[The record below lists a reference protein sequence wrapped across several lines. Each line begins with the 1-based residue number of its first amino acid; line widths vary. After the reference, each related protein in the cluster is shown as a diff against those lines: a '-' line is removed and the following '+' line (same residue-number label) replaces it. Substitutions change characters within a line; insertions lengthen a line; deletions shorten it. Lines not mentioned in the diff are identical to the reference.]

1 MAGIT
6 VSHLSFTYPQET
18 VPALRDVSFS
28 VEEGE
33 FLTVIGPS
41 GGGKSTLLRALKPA
55 LTPHGSFTGDI
66 SFFGEPL
73 SALDARRQAAEIG
86 FVLQKP
92 DEQIVTDRVWHEL
105 AFGMESLGF
114 ATPVIRRRVAEMASF
129 FGIEEWFSRP
139 VEALSGGQKQLLN
152 LASVMAL
159 QPRVLLLD
167 EPTSQLDPIAAAD
180 FLNAVARIRRELG
193 TTVILSEHRLEEALP
208 LCDRVLA
215 LEQTVLAHGT
225 PQEVSRALRAAKSP
239 VYFSMPTPVRVSGS
253 VGADKCPVTVTEGRQ
268 WLAGYAASHPLAD
281 VPPRRLRPAGE
292 ELLGLRDVWFRYE
305 KDGEDVLQDLSCSF
319 ARGQLTALLGGNGS
333 GKTTTLSLLAGL
345 RRPLRGKRF
354 CRTERIGLL
363 PQDPQMLFDRA
374 TVRDELREQLTSLPE
389 AEQARRMQEMAC
401 FCRLEGL
408 LDRHPYDLSG
418 GEQQRA
424 ALAKLLLAGP
434 ELLLLDEPTKGM
446 DAQVKRELAAILNG
460 LLEQGATVVMV
471 SHDVE
476 FCAQYADRCLL
487 MFDGSIA
494 AEGGPTDFFAGN
506 HFYTTAA
513 NRMARRLL
521 PQAVTCEELIAACG
535 GTETPPPERR
545 EPPAAPPKDLL
556 HPPEVKP
563 LPHWRSLG
571 ALGLL
576 GCVVTLFLQL
586 THKIFDPVS
595 GCRAAGRAVR
605 GAGGPSRRRDAARL
619 AQDGP
624 RLGGRPAQALDQADV
639 GLARRDRTGCS
650 RDDPLR
656 RVSAGRPEISV
667 HLAARAA
674 GGHAA
679 VRPAV

>member
-55 LTPHGSFTGDI
+55 LTPHGSFTGEI

-92 DEQIVTDRVWHEL
+92 DDQIVTDRVWHEL

-225 PQEVSRALRAAKSP
+225 PQEVSRTLRAADSP

-253 VGADKCPVTVTEGRQ
+253 VGADECPVTVTEGRQ
-268 WLAGYAASHPLAD
+268 WLARYAASHPLAD

-292 ELLGLRDVWFRYE
+292 ELLGLKNVWFRYE

-374 TVRDELREQLTSLPE
+374 TVRDELREQLASLPE

-424 ALAKLLLAGP
+424 ALAKVLLTNP
-434 ELLLLDEPTKGM
+434 KIMLLDEPTKGI
-446 DAQVKRELAAILNG
+446 DAFFKEKLARVLKKLIADGMAVI
-460 LLEQGATVVMV
+460 MV

-476 FCAQYADRCLL
+476 FCARYADYVS
-487 MFDGSIA
+487 MFFDGQILTTNT
-494 AEGGPTDFFAGN
+494 PRRFFARN
-506 HFYTTAA
+506 SFYTTAA
-513 NRMARRLL
+513 NRMSRHVF
-521 PQAVTCEELIAACG
+521 PDAVTAEDVIELYTRSKG
-535 GTETPPPERR
+535 GK
-545 EPPAAPPKDLL
+545 AND
-556 HPPEVKP
+556 
-563 LPHWRSLG
+563 
-571 ALGLL
+571 
-576 GCVVTLFLQL
+576 
-586 THKIFDPVS
+586 
-595 GCRAAGRAVR
+595 
-605 GAGGPSRRRDAARL
+605 
-619 AQDGP
+619 
-624 RLGGRPAQALDQADV
+624 
-639 GLARRDRTGCS
+639 
-650 RDDPLR
+650 
-656 RVSAGRPEISV
+656 
-667 HLAARAA
+667 
-674 GGHAA
+674 
-679 VRPAV
+679 

>member
-513 NRMARRLL
+513 NRMARGRDVRGADRRLRRHGD
-521 PQAVTCEELIAACG
+521 PAPGAARAARSPAEG
-535 GTETPPPERR
+535 
-545 EPPAAPPKDLL
+545 PAA
-556 HPPEVKP
+556 
-563 LPHWRSLG
+563 SAG
-571 ALGLL
+571 GQAAAALAQPRRARAARLRRHAVPAADAQNL
-576 GCVVTLFLQL
+576 
-586 THKIFDPVS
+586 DPVS

>member
-55 LTPHGSFTGDI
+55 LTPHGSFTGEI

-215 LEQTVLAHGT
+215 LEQTGLAHGT
-225 PQEVSRALRAAKSP
+225 PQEVSRALRAADNP

-253 VGADKCPVTVTEGRQ
+253 VGADECPVTVTEGRQ
-268 WLAGYAASHPLAD
+268 WLAGYAAAHPLAD

-292 ELLGLRDVWFRYE
+292 ELLGLKNVWFRYE

-333 GKTTTLSLLAGL
+333 GKTTTLNLLAGL
-345 RRPLRGKRF
+345 RRPQRGKRF
-354 CRTERIGLL
+354 CRTDRIGLL

-374 TVRDELREQLTSLPE
+374 TVRDELREQLASLPE

-506 HFYTTAA
+506 HF
-513 NRMARRLL
+513 
-521 PQAVTCEELIAACG
+521 
-535 GTETPPPERR
+535 
-545 EPPAAPPKDLL
+545 
-556 HPPEVKP
+556 
-563 LPHWRSLG
+563 
-571 ALGLL
+571 
-576 GCVVTLFLQL
+576 
-586 THKIFDPVS
+586 
-595 GCRAAGRAVR
+595 
-605 GAGGPSRRRDAARL
+605 
-619 AQDGP
+619 
-624 RLGGRPAQALDQADV
+624 
-639 GLARRDRTGCS
+639 
-650 RDDPLR
+650 
-656 RVSAGRPEISV
+656 
-667 HLAARAA
+667 
-674 GGHAA
+674 
-679 VRPAV
+679 

>member
-1 MAGIT
+1 MSGIS

-33 FLTVIGPS
+33 FLTLIGPS

-55 LTPHGSFTGDI
+55 LTPHGSFTGEI

-73 SALDARRQAAEIG
+73 SALDARRQAAEIC

-225 PQEVSRALRAAKSP
+225 PQEVSRTLRAADSP
-239 VYFSMPTPVRVSGS
+239 VYFSMPTPVRGSGS
-253 VGADKCPVTVTEGRQ
+253 VGADECPVTVTEGRQ
-268 WLAGYAASHPLAD
+268 WLARYAASHPLAD

-292 ELLGLRDVWFRYE
+292 ELLGLKDVWFRYE

-333 GKTTTLSLLAGL
+333 GKTTTAAKLTRAFQEEGKSVVLAAADTFRAGAVDQLARWGERLGAPCIKGKEIGDPSAVLVDACRYARAHECDYLIGDPAGRLQNKVSLMNELTEMRRVIGREIPDAPHEVWLVLDATTGQNGIQQAKVVLEATAVSGIILTKMDGTAKGGIVLAIRDQLGL
-345 RRPLRGKRF
+345 PVRY
-354 CRTERIGLL
+354 IGLGEHPEDL
-363 PQDPQMLFDRA
+363 RPFDI
-374 TVRDELREQLTSLPE
+374 ESYQYGI
-389 AEQARRMQEMAC
+389 C
-401 FCRLEGL
+401 EGM
-408 LDRHPYDLSG
+408 S
-418 GEQQRA
+418 
-424 ALAKLLLAGP
+424 
-434 ELLLLDEPTKGM
+434 
-446 DAQVKRELAAILNG
+446 
-460 LLEQGATVVMV
+460 
-471 SHDVE
+471 
-476 FCAQYADRCLL
+476 
-487 MFDGSIA
+487 
-494 AEGGPTDFFAGN
+494 
-506 HFYTTAA
+506 
-513 NRMARRLL
+513 
-521 PQAVTCEELIAACG
+521 
-535 GTETPPPERR
+535 
-545 EPPAAPPKDLL
+545 
-556 HPPEVKP
+556 
-563 LPHWRSLG
+563 PH
-571 ALGLL
+571 A
-576 GCVVTLFLQL
+576 
-586 THKIFDPVS
+586 
-595 GCRAAGRAVR
+595 
-605 GAGGPSRRRDAARL
+605 
-619 AQDGP
+619 
-624 RLGGRPAQALDQADV
+624 
-639 GLARRDRTGCS
+639 
-650 RDDPLR
+650 
-656 RVSAGRPEISV
+656 
-667 HLAARAA
+667 
-674 GGHAA
+674 
-679 VRPAV
+679 

>member
-92 DEQIVTDRVWHEL
+92 DDQIVTDRVWHEL

-225 PQEVSRALRAAKSP
+225 PQEVSRTLRAADSP

-268 WLAGYAASHPLAD
+268 WLAGYAAAHPLAD

-292 ELLGLRDVWFRYE
+292 ELLGLKNVWFRYE

-333 GKTTTLSLLAGL
+333 GKTTTALKICEVLEQRGVRTHSISMDNYFKSVSPETTPRTPEGKYDLESPLCMDMELLNEHFSVLSGNDALILKTLQNG
-345 RRPLRGKRF
+345 GKGGI
-354 CRTERIGLL
+354 TAVANI
-363 PQDPQMLFDRA
+363 
-374 TVRDELREQLTSLPE
+374 LPE
-389 AEQARRMQEMAC
+389 M
-401 FCRLEGL
+401 
-408 LDRHPYDLSG
+408 
-418 GEQQRA
+418 
-424 ALAKLLLAGP
+424 
-434 ELLLLDEPTKGM
+434 
-446 DAQVKRELAAILNG
+446 
-460 LLEQGATVVMV
+460 MV
-471 SHDVE
+471 SIYQNWKKGDM
-476 FCAQYADRCLL
+476 A
-487 MFDGSIA
+487 A
-494 AEGGPTDFFAGN
+494 AE
-506 HFYTTAA
+506 AA
-513 NRMARRLL
+513 
-521 PQAVTCEELIAACG
+521 QQG
-535 GTETPPPERR
+535 
-545 EPPAAPPKDLL
+545 
-556 HPPEVKP
+556 
-563 LPHWRSLG
+563 
-571 ALGLL
+571 
-576 GCVVTLFLQL
+576 
-586 THKIFDPVS
+586 
-595 GCRAAGRAVR
+595 
-605 GAGGPSRRRDAARL
+605 
-619 AQDGP
+619 
-624 RLGGRPAQALDQADV
+624 
-639 GLARRDRTGCS
+639 
-650 RDDPLR
+650 
-656 RVSAGRPEISV
+656 
-667 HLAARAA
+667 
-674 GGHAA
+674 
-679 VRPAV
+679 

>member
-225 PQEVSRALRAAKSP
+225 PQEVSRTLRAAKSP

-268 WLAGYAASHPLAD
+268 WLAGYAAAHPLAD

-292 ELLGLRDVWFRYE
+292 ELLGLKDVWFRYE

-333 GKTTTLSLLAGL
+333 GKTTLITRLIPELTGRGYKVAVIKHDGHDFKSDVPGTDSYRHQKAGAY
-345 RRPLRGKRF
+345 GTAVFSKNRF
-354 CRTERIGLL
+354 LITKECHGITER
-363 PQDPQMLFDRA
+363 DLFSA
-374 TVRDELREQLTSLPE
+374 FPE
-389 AEQARRMQEMAC
+389 ADII
-401 FCRLEGL
+401 LIEGL
-408 LDRHPYDLSG
+408 KNSSYPKY
-418 GEQQRA
+418 
-424 ALAKLLLAGP
+424 
-434 ELLLLDEPTKGM
+434 
-446 DAQVKRELAAILNG
+446 
-460 LLEQGATVVMV
+460 
-471 SHDVE
+471 
-476 FCAQYADRCLL
+476 FCAY
-487 MFDGSIA
+487 
-494 AEGGPTDFFAGN
+494 
-506 HFYTTAA
+506 
-513 NRMARRLL
+513 
-521 PQAVTCEELIAACG
+521 
-535 GTETPPPERR
+535 PE
-545 EPPAAPPKDLL
+545 
-556 HPPEVKP
+556 KP
-563 LPHWRSLG
+563 LP
-571 ALGLL
+571 
-576 GCVVTLFLQL
+576 
-586 THKIFDPVS
+586 D
-595 GCRAAGRAVR
+595 AAG
-605 GAGGPSRRRDAARL
+605 L
-619 AQDGP
+619 ADEMEKIMQQTVP
-624 RLGGRPAQALDQADV
+624 V
-639 GLARRDRTGCS
+639 
-650 RDDPLR
+650 
-656 RVSAGRPEISV
+656 
-667 HLAARAA
+667 
-674 GGHAA
+674 
-679 VRPAV
+679 